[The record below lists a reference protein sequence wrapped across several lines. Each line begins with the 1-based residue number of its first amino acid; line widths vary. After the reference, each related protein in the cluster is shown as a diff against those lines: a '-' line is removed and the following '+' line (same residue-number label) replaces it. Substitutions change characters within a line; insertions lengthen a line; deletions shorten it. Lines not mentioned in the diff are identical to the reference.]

1 MDDPLQPG
9 IVKDALHWVEIV
21 QDWPHETSDMLSS
34 SRDACE
40 VTSVYV
46 CMYVC
51 MYVYYSPLQ

>member
-51 MYVYYSPLQ
+51 MYV